1 MTVSAGGVAGGG
13 LRTGVVVG
21 NAMGELLVSG
31 IVELAQVAERS
42 GYDVLLVPES
52 WGTES
57 FSLVTALGLS
67 TTTLRVGTAILPI
80 ANRSPGL
87 VAQGACTVDDAIG
100 NGRLVVGLGM
110 GHKAIA
116 EGWHGITTYD
126 PKLSWMRSYVGRV
139 RSALAGEPTPGG
151 FTLAYP
157 PHPQIPIYLA
167 ALRAGGIKLAG
178 ELADGVLLYLIPFAR
193 LPETVATVR
202 AGAAAAGRAADACEI
217 CLSLSV
223 CVAEDEAAVSA
234 ARAAARATHAFSVSL
249 PFYKDMLA
257 DCGFAADAEAAA
269 AAWDVARAAAAPGET
284 PDPGLATAAITDA
297 LIDATFVIGSAEHCR
312 ERIAA
317 ARAAGVDRAIVYPFG
332 PYSGREQNLA
342 GFARTIEA
350 CAGA

>member
-1 MTVSAGGVAGGG
+1 MTMSATGG

-31 IVELAQVAERS
+31 IVELAKVTEQA

-57 FSLVTALGLS
+57 FSLVTAMGLATS
-67 TTTLRVGTAILPI
+67 KLRVGTAILPI

-100 NGRLVVGLGM
+100 NGRVVIGLGM

-157 PHPQIPIYLA
+157 PHPDIPVYLA
-167 ALRAGGIKLAG
+167 ALRAGGMKLAG
-178 ELADGVLLYLIPFAR
+178 EVADGVLLYLIPFSR
-193 LPETVATVR
+193 IPEAVANVR
-202 AGAAAAGRAADACEI
+202 AGTAAAGRQPGACEV
-217 CLSLSV
+217 CLSLAV

-234 ARAAARATHAFSVSL
+234 AREAARGTLAFYLSL
-249 PFYKDMLA
+249 PFYKDMLS
-257 DCGFAADAEAAA
+257 DTGFAAEAEAAA
-269 AAWDVARAAAAPGET
+269 AAWASARAAAAPGSA
-284 PDPGLATAAITDA
+284 PDPGPAAAVITDA
-297 LIDATFVIGSAEHCR
+297 MVDATFVIGSAAECR
-312 ERIAA
+312 ERIASV
-317 ARAAGVDRAIVYPFG
+317 RAAGIDRAIVYPFG
-332 PYSGREQNLA
+332 PYTGREQNLA